1 MPIICHRGP
10 LIHAFPTL
18 IHASAGNPI
27 HSHLKSRAWLS
38 SCMYKHA
45 SELHPIL
52 VGFSGANGKVSMT
65 SNTRIERQRRRFFFL
80 SARRR
85 LCNAACRMEYVGTG
99 SRTLSI
105 CFRYVS
111 KTLIEEAGEVD
122 EYRASGLVSCQSR
135 LLVSIGLDTCHTEVN
150 PDNFISK

>member
-10 LIHAFPTL
+10 LIHAFPAL

-52 VGFSGANGKVSMT
+52 AGFSGANGKVSMT
-65 SNTRIERQRRRFFFL
+65 SNTRIERQRRRCFFCL
-80 SARRR
+80 RAGGYAMQLAVWS
-85 LCNAACRMEYVGTG
+85 
-99 SRTLSI
+99 TLEPDREHCPS
-105 CFRYVS
+105 VS
-111 KTLIEEAGEVD
+111 GMSVK
-122 EYRASGLVSCQSR
+122 
-135 LLVSIGLDTCHTEVN
+135 
-150 PDNFISK
+150 P